1 MEIVIAVILGT
12 LFGFVLQRIGAADPE
27 KITGM
32 LGLTDLHLMKAILSG
47 IGIASF
53 FLFLGLMSEWI
64 DAGHLSIKSMYWGVI
79 VGGAMLGFGWAL
91 AGFCPGTGIV
101 AAGAG
106 RMDAVFFL
114 IGGLIGAGIYTIFYE
129 SLLGTWLF
137 ESVLGG
143 KATLAT
149 TGSSTALITA
159 DSSQFYAMLL
169 GLMMVVFARS
179 LPERL
184 R

>member
-1 MEIVIAVILGT
+1 MEIVIAVILGI

-27 KITGM
+27 KIIGM
-32 LGLTDLHLMKAILSG
+32 LRLTDLHLMKAILSG
-47 IGIASF
+47 IGMASL
-53 FLFLGLMSEWI
+53 FLFLGLMTSWI
-64 DAGHLSIKSMYWGVI
+64 DAGHLSIKSMYWGVV
-79 VGGAMLGFGWAL
+79 VGGALLGFGWAL
-91 AGFCPGTGIV
+91 AGYCPGTGIV

-106 RMDAVFFL
+106 RIDAMFFL
-114 IGGLIGAGIYTIFYE
+114 IGGLMGAGIYTAFYE
-129 SLLGTWLF
+129 TLMGTWLF

-149 TGSSTALITA
+149 TGSSTALITGDA
-159 DSSQFYAMLL
+159 SQFYAILL
-169 GLMMVVFARS
+169 GLMMVVIARL